1 MIPAAAPI
9 DLVKCATAGVGKGP
23 TMKTSMPID
32 TKPLVSAV
40 SSM

>member
-9 DLVKCATAGVGKGP
+9 DLVKWATAGVGSGP
-23 TMKTSMPID
+23 TMNTSIPIE
-32 TKPLVSAV
+32 TKPLVRAV